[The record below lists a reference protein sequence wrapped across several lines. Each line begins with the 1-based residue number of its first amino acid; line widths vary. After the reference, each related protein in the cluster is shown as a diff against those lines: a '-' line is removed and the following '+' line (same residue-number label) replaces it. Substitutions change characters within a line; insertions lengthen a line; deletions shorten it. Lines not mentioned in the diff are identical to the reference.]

1 VLAVPPLG
9 FLAISANLRE
19 TSTVVVPGAS
29 RQWLARTLNA
39 AYADGLLSEGT
50 LSHRLDLLFG
60 SELIDPSR
68 LIGDLYR
75 RAPGRERPAPLWRT
89 LRAFTRKLRAGR
101 RPPDPTTLL
110 ALDWSGGHDE
120 LIVGR
125 HLSCDVVLSRGGVS
139 RRHARLIFRDGT
151 WVLQDL
157 ESTNG
162 TKVNGV
168 AVGRCQLRPG
178 DHLVFGDQHVR
189 ID

>member
-101 RPPDPTTLL
+101 
-110 ALDWSGGHDE
+110 SGGHDE